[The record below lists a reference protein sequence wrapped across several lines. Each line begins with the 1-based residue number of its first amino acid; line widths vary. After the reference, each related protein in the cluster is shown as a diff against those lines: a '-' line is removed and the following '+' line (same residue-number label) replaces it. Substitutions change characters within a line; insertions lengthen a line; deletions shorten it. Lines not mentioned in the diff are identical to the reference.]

1 MKKLLSIALAMVMIL
16 AVLAGCSA
24 PADDAPDAT
33 EGGAAG
39 PARPRPTL
47 VSAINN
53 DPDTLNPLES
63 TKVTEYNVW
72 TQICEPLYRVENGE
86 TVYILADS
94 VEISEDGFDLHHSGQ
109 TGRHLP
115 KWRGF

>member
-1 MKKLLSIALAMVMIL
+1 MPAA
-16 AVLAGCSA
+16 A
-24 PADDAPDAT
+24 PRADDAPDAT

-39 PARPRPTL
+39 GEAKTTL

-94 VEISEDGFDLHHSGQ
+94 VEISEDGLTYTIQ
-109 TGRHLP
+109 VKPGRHLP